1 MSKKD
6 KLLIEEAKDQHP
18 SDWGYILHHLMPMA
32 ESDEARYELRR
43 IANWKYHLDEY
54 GVGAL

>member
-6 KLLIEEAKDQHP
+6 LDLIREAKESD
-18 SDWGYILHHLMPMA
+18 SDWHYITRFLLPEA
-32 ESDEARYELRR
+32 QSDEARYELRR